1 MTDFSIGDV
10 AARSGLSA
18 HTLRYYE
25 RAGLLPKITR
35 DSGGRRRFTDEHLEW
50 IRFLTYLRATG
61 MPIRRMKEYVRL
73 VQKGPKTS
81 DQRRALLEE
90 HRDAVVRQMDRLS
103 ESVIAIEQKIAV
115 YEKRKEEGK
124 Q

>member
-1 MTDFSIGDV
+1 MTELSIADA

-25 RAGLLPKITR
+25 RAGLLPRITR
-35 DSGGRRRFTDEHLEW
+35 DQAGRRRFTDEHLEW

-73 VQKGPKTS
+73 VLKGPETS
-81 DQRRALLEE
+81 DERRALLEE
-90 HRDAVVRQMDRLS
+90 HRKAVVRQMDRLS
-103 ESVIAIEQKIAV
+103 ESLIAIEQKIAF
-115 YEKRKEEGK
+115 YKKKEER
-124 Q
+124 

>member
-1 MTDFSIGDV
+1 MTELSIAD
-10 AARSGLSA
+10 AASRSGLSA

-25 RAGLLPKITR
+25 RAGLMPRVAR
-35 DSGGRRRFTDEHLEW
+35 DHAGRRRFTEEHIDW

-73 VQKGPKTS
+73 VLKGPQTS
-81 DQRRALLEE
+81 EARRALLEE

-103 ESVIAIEQKIAV
+103 ESLIAIEQKIAF
-115 YEKRKEEGK
+115 YAKKEEGK
-124 Q
+124 K